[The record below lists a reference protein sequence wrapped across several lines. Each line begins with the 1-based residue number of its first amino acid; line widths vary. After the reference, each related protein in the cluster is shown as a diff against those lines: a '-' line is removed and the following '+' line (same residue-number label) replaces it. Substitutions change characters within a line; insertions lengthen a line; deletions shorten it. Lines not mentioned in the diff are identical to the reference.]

1 MSKKNNK
8 NRSKAYAEFLKDE
21 ERKNEEKRQKIQ
33 EKRDSNRIT
42 NEIADEINDMTLQ
55 LEKGE
60 KMEIEKSKSKKKTK
74 IIAKKHKRY

>member
-21 ERKNEEKRQKIQ
+21 ERKIQ
-33 EKRDSNRIT
+33 EKRLKKQDKRDANRIT

-60 KMEIEKSKSKKKTK
+60 KMQIEKSQSKKKVK
-74 IIAKKHKRY
+74 IFAKKQKRY